1 MIESYMN
8 YIFSRN
14 SSLRCQSKNCSRFWQ
29 LSTWLYH
36 GAGRPIARKVHGSRF
51 NLQLWP
57 DRALF
62 PRFHRQSTN
71 QFFISSKRSCSILTD
86 SSIKRRLLK
95 STRSPSNHCAGLRF
109 QQFLKLVTFDQRVVI
124 FCSLESKK
132 AVNIIFAK
140 IEVLANS

>member
-1 MIESYMN
+1 MIHN
-8 YIFSRN
+8 IKLIFSRN

-51 NLQLWP
+51 NLQLWAN
-57 DRALF
+57 RALF

-86 SSIKRRLLK
+86 SSIKKTSSQKYSVSIESLC
-95 STRSPSNHCAGLRF
+95 STTVSAVFETGSIRPACRD
-109 QQFLKLVTFDQRVVI
+109 FLFT
-124 FCSLESKK
+124 
-132 AVNIIFAK
+132 
-140 IEVLANS
+140 